1 MSLEPLLGRENHM
14 RLKILLPTEV
24 LLDEETAKVTAEA
37 RNGSF
42 CLLPAH
48 IDFVTALVPGL
59 LSFENKEGDEIFL
72 AVDEGVLVKEGKTV
86 RVSTRNAVRGTEL
99 GRLRRTVEDTFKVLD
114 DHEKKARSAMAR
126 IEAGFVRRFLEV
138 QRRG

>member
-1 MSLEPLLGRENHM
+1 M

-24 LLDEETAKVTAEA
+24 LLDEEAAKVTAEA
-37 RNGSF
+37 HNGSF

-48 IDFVTALVPGL
+48 IDFVAALVPGL
-59 LSFENKEGDEIFL
+59 LSFENKEGDETFL
-72 AVDEGVLVKEGKTV
+72 AVDEGVLVKEGETV
-86 RVSTRNAVRGTEL
+86 WVSTRNAVRGTEL